1 MIATERLVLRP
12 YTHADLEAS
21 LDYYGDP
28 EVARLLLEPPWTH
41 EVAVAKIASRV
52 ERTGLD
58 APPRAFALVVEHEG
72 QVVGDVARAVRAR
85 VVDHEDMRSRQ
96 HVL

>member
-1 MIATERLVLRP
+1 MTSVPLLPIRTERLVLRP

-41 EVAVAKIASRV
+41 EVAVEVLRCV
-52 ERTGLD
+52 DE
-58 APPRAFALVVEHEG
+58 
-72 QVVGDVARAVRAR
+72 GDVEAALMHAVTLATR
-85 VVDHEDMRSRQ
+85 VTDTAPLEATGTGT
-96 HVL
+96 